1 MKTKSVLA
9 VFVLFSLFVFNSCAT
24 LNSLAGLTRAQFKLN
39 DAVGYQL
46 CGINI
51 MNKHSIS
58 DFGIGDGLNLLSAF
72 RSGRFP
78 LTFTLN
84 VAVKNPNA
92 HQDGSALSAL
102 SLTSFPWRLLI
113 DNKETISGGIG
124 SAVSLPDGGAT
135 TIIPLQV
142 SVDLKQFFGDKSYED
157 LANLAMAVA
166 GQGTSKLALKAQPT
180 ISTPIGSLKYPNELT
195 IVNTEF
201 RN

>member
-9 VFVLFSLFVFNSCAT
+9 VFVLFSLFFFNSCAT

-39 DAVGYQL
+39 DAVGYKL
-46 CGINI
+46 MGVDIT
-51 MNKHSIS
+51 NKHSIR
-58 DFGIGDGLNLLSAF
+58 DFSIMDGLNLANAF
-72 RSGRFP
+72 RTGSFP

-84 VAVKNPNA
+84 VAAKNPNQ

-102 SLTSFPWRLLI
+102 SLTAFPWRLLI
-113 DNKETISGGIG
+113 DNKETISGGIQQ
-124 SAVSLPDGGAT
+124 SVTLPDGGAT
-135 TIIPLQV
+135 TIIPLYV
-142 SVDLKQFFGDKSYED
+142 SVDLKTFFGEKGYDD
-157 LANLAMAVA
+157 IINLALAIA

-180 ISTPIGSLKYPNELT
+180 ISTPIGSMKYPNELT

>member
-1 MKTKSVLA
+1 MKTKSILA

-46 CGINI
+46 AGINI

-58 DFGIGDGLNLLSAF
+58 DFGIGDGLNLLNAF
-72 RSGRFP
+72 RTGRFP

-84 VAVKNPNA
+84 VAVKNPNE
-92 HQDGSALSAL
+92 HQNGSSLSAL
-102 SLTSFPWRLLI
+102 SLTQFPWRLLI
-113 DNKETISGGIG
+113 DNRETISGGIG
-124 SAVSLPDGGAT
+124 GPVSLPDGGAT

-142 SVDLKQFFGDKSYED
+142 TVDLKQFFAEKGYDD
-157 LANLAMAVA
+157 LIGLALAIS

-180 ISTPIGSLKYPNELT
+180 ISTPIGSMKYPSELT

>member
-1 MKTKSVLA
+1 MKTKSVFA
-9 VFVLFSLFVFNSCAT
+9 VFVLFSIFLFNSCAT
-24 LNSLAGLTRAQFKLN
+24 LNSLTGLTRAQFKLN

-51 MNKHSIS
+51 TNKHSIG
-58 DFGIGDGLNLLSAF
+58 DFGIGDGLNLLNAF
-72 RSGRFP
+72 RSGKFP

-92 HQDGSALSAL
+92 HQNGSMLSAL
-102 SLTSFPWRLLI
+102 SLTQFPWRLLI
-113 DNKETISGGIG
+113 QDKETISGGIG
-124 SAVSLPDGGAT
+124 NAVTLPDGGST
-135 TIIPLQV
+135 TIIPLYV

-157 LANLAMAVA
+157 IVGLAMAVA

-180 ISTPIGSLKYPNELT
+180 ISTPIGSIKYPNELT